1 MKFLKIFKITAGV
14 LLLINSLI
22 VSLIYLYSILF
33 SSYKLIGYKNGYF
46 SLIGRLL
53 FKENTSFS
61 IFLGLTAIAGVIL
74 LTSIKEKNNH

>member
-1 MKFLKIFKITAGV
+1 MKFLKIFKITTGV
-14 LLLINSLI
+14 ILLINSLI
-22 VSLIYLYSILF
+22 VSLVYLYSTLF

-61 IFLGLTAIAGVIL
+61 IFLGLTAIGGVIL
-74 LTSIKEKNNH
+74 LSSIKEKE